1 MTTSYVLA
9 RADDIAP
16 GEAKRFEIDG
26 HKIAIIRIG
35 DDFYALGDTCSHANF
50 SLSEGEVDPD
60 ECTIECWKHGSL
72 FDVRTGEALTLPAT
86 RPVPTYDVV
95 VEDGDLRVVIS

>member
-50 SLSEGEVDPD
+50 SLSEGEVDPE

>member
-9 RADDIAP
+9 RADDIEP
-16 GEAKRFEIDG
+16 GTAKRFEVDG

-50 SLSEGEVDPD
+50 SLSEGEVDPE